1 MLKNKIVT
9 FILFLIITF
18 SASLIGG
25 LATVTFKEPWYSLLN
40 KPVFNPPDWV
50 FSPEWTI
57 LYLLLTISIWMCW
70 QSKKREMNTAYIYFI
85 HLAFNATWSRVIF
98 AFHNMLLAL
107 LVLVVL
113 IALIINLIIRYRRVT
128 LMSSY
133 LMIPYLLWCCFALI
147 LNTSLIILN

>member
-25 LATVTFKEPWYSLLN
+25 LATFTFKEPWYSLLN

-50 FSPEWTI
+50 FGPVWTI
-57 LYLLLTISIWMCW
+57 LYLLMTVSIWMYW
-70 QSKKREMNTAYIYFI
+70 HSKNKEMNTVYIYFI
-85 HLAFNATWSRVIF
+85 HLVFNATWSIVFF
-98 AFHNMLLAL
+98 AFHKMILSL

-113 IALIINLIIRYRRVT
+113 IALIINLIIRYKRVT
-128 LMSSY
+128 MMSSY

>member
-50 FSPEWTI
+50 FGPVWTI
-57 LYLLLTISIWMCW
+57 LYLFYSFSIQCNLEYSFLCISQNAFSFISVSCVDCVHC
-70 QSKKREMNTAYIYFI
+70 QSNHKI
-85 HLAFNATWSRVIF
+85 
-98 AFHNMLLAL
+98 
-107 LVLVVL
+107 
-113 IALIINLIIRYRRVT
+113 
-128 LMSSY
+128 
-133 LMIPYLLWCCFALI
+133 
-147 LNTSLIILN
+147 